1 MPSDD
6 LAGATPL
13 ERFEAVWVRILGS
26 FRANQALWAM
36 PLEVVTQSRHQPE
49 VREQLAAGLTGARA
63 GLAALFD
70 EGNDKAD
77 EQTTA
82 AVGSLYQALLT
93 GVLMQWLIDP
103 ETAPTGHDLA
113 AALRRAAATVAQ

>member
-1 MPSDD
+1 M
-6 LAGATPL
+6 
-13 ERFEAVWVRILGS
+13 
-26 FRANQALWAM
+26 Q
-36 PLEVVTQSRHQPE
+36 LEVVTQSRHQPE